1 MRDKNSYRDRYEYCE
16 LKTIIIHIYNK
27 VRSCFHSN
35 VYCIQ
40 YCILYIV
47 YNIQYTLL

>member
-1 MRDKNSYRDRYEYCE
+1 MYIVYNCE

-40 YCILYIV
+40 YTFNSQLR
-47 YNIQYTLL
+47 TLL